1 MKKNIC
7 KNCKELNNIIEDLE
21 NTTKNLENIIENL
34 ENIIDNLEKNVGI
47 NKIKRNSISIV
58 NYIKYLH
65 LKEIY
70 NNEELQIIK
79 YNISKIERLN
89 KEKKEEDELNKK

>member
-1 MKKNIC
+1 MKKKIC

-21 NTTKNLENIIENL
+21 N
-34 ENIIDNLEKNVGI
+34 IIDNLENVIDNLEKKFEI
-47 NKIKRNSISIV
+47 NQIKKNSISIV

-79 YNISKIERLN
+79 YTINKKERLN
-89 KEKKEEDELNKK
+89 KEKKELNKE